1 MDDILKT
8 PYERRKEER
17 NRNICSDFSAWAAS
31 NPEAK
36 PNRVFMALGEKYGM
50 SIMGIKKIVK
60 QNGLL
65 TNVKRTKTS
74 ES

>member
-8 PYERRKEER
+8 PHERRKEER
-17 NRNICSDFSAWAAS
+17 NRNICSDYSAWAAS

-50 SIMGIKKIVK
+50 TIMGIKKIVRD
-60 QNGLL
+60 NGLL
-65 TNVKRTKTS
+65 KSVKRTKTS

>member
-1 MDDILKT
+1 M
-8 PYERRKEER
+8 
-17 NRNICSDFSAWAAS
+17 

-50 SIMGIKKIVK
+50 TIMGIKRIVK

-65 TNVKRTKTS
+65 TNVKQTKTS